1 MNMWESFVIG
11 LAPDHL
17 PALVAA
23 ALLPL
28 LIWAA
33 RRSGLDARVAAVGP
47 VGPVDR
53 WAAALLGFA
62 AVVHLALPL
71 GHSDSLLLVIGF
83 LASGVGYGWLAFRAL
98 RGRSYRLASAV
109 LVIATLIAYL
119 VVVLGGEAPDQVGI
133 ASAVVELGVLALCLV
148 PARRTGRPRRFVRLV
163 GSGAAVTVTVLAGS
177 AIWVG
182 SFRVHQSGSLA
193 PDHHHDPTSR
203 AQAGIVTGW
212 LAAATPTQA
221 QQRAADDLA
230 ARTIAATARY
240 ANLSVA
246 LGDGFRP
253 GRVTSGYDVHLE
265 SHANAGYILDPTHP
279 QALVYAITNGRATLL
294 GALFQMPYAGR
305 PGPTPGGPITSWHAH
320 NICLSASPPGLG
332 IVSPFGGCPPLSVDT
347 TTPEMM
353 HIWVVANPGGPF
365 AEGLDTAW
373 VRRYHASHSL
383 PAPASWP
390 GS

>member
-33 RRSGLDARVAAVGP
+33 RRSGLDARVTAAGP

-53 WAAALLGFA
+53 WAAALLAFA

-71 GHSDSLLLVIGF
+71 GHSDSKLLVIGF
-83 LASGVGYGWLAFRAL
+83 LGSGIGYAWLAFRAL

-109 LVIATLIAYL
+109 LVIATLVAYL
-119 VVVLGGEAPDQVGI
+119 VVVFGGEAPDQVGI
-133 ASAVVELGVLALCLV
+133 ATAVVELGVLALCLV
-148 PARRTGRPRRFVRLV
+148 PARPTGRPRRFVRLV
-163 GSGAAVTVTVLAGS
+163 GSSAIVAVTVLAGS

-182 SFRVHQSGSLA
+182 SFRAHQAESPAHGH
-193 PDHHHDPTSR
+193 DHDPTSR

-212 LAAATPTQA
+212 LSADPPTRA
-221 QQRAADDLA
+221 QQRAAADLA
-230 ARTIAATARY
+230 TRTIAATARY

-253 GRVTSGYDVHLE
+253 GQVFAGYDVHLE
-265 SHANAGYILDPTHP
+265 NHADVGYILDPAHP

-305 PGPTPGGPITSWHAH
+305 PGPTPGGPLTSWHAH
-320 NICLSASPPGLG
+320 NVCLSALPPGLG
-332 IVSPFGGCPPLSVDT
+332 VVSPFAGCPPLSVDT

-353 HIWVVANPGGPF
+353 HIWVVANPGGPY
-365 AEGLDTAW
+365 AQGLDTAW
-373 VRRYHASHSL
+373 VRRYHAIHSL

-390 GS
+390 RS